1 MRTGYRVAWAWGWC
15 CFAIACGDTSHVVDG
30 GGDTSDE
37 VDSGNDTSAD
47 TSADTG
53 GDGGGDGG
61 GFTVVP
67 DPILGRASL
76 GTHACAIAREAERVP
91 DGQFRVES
99 LIAIGDHAVASRAA
113 ERMQLSTVDIG
124 GDFGPEVALETT
136 DSYASQASLARVG
149 DALGVVWLRQ
159 DGGGGAEIMFARVAA
174 ADLTVEVPA
183 TALAVEGASYG
194 ALPQLAAGAQGWGLV
209 AGVTDPVGA
218 VLRYWPLAIDGTL
231 GAPVILAR
239 GAGDAFGFAASL
251 LREADGWAAVWAQG
265 TWDAGEVWFARFDE
279 DGLRGEARRIS
290 QPAGDV
296 SSSLGYTAGG
306 ALVAVGGRTF
316 ATFTET
322 RTRGGFPD
330 QATSVIARIA
340 RIDDDGVALHA
351 LQDHVVDKTVTTPQL
366 VAYGGQL
373 AVVYTYG
380 TVIYICAGCITD
392 YDVHLALLDPA
403 TLAPVAAEVVLRH
416 DLDGAR
422 NGLTNPR
429 VAPLGDGLL
438 VSASLDFHALSYPA
452 TGAFT
457 CGPR

>member
-1 MRTGYRVAWAWGWC
+1 MRTGYRAAWAWGWC
-15 CFAIACGDTSHVVDG
+15 CFAIAGCGDTSDGVDG
-30 GGDTSDE
+30 GGDTSDGA
-37 VDSGNDTSAD
+37 DSGDD

-53 GDGGGDGG
+53 PDGR
-61 GFTVVP
+61 FTVVP

-76 GTHACAIAREAERVP
+76 GTHACAVRREAERVP
-91 DGQFRVES
+91 DAQFRVES
-99 LIAIGDHAVASRAA
+99 LIAVGDRAVASRAA
-113 ERMQLSTVDIG
+113 ERLRISTVGID
-124 GDFGPEVALETT
+124 GDFGPEVTLETT
-136 DSYASQASLARVG
+136 DSYAAQASLARVG
-149 DALGVVWLRQ
+149 DAIGAVWLRQ

-174 ADLTVEVPA
+174 DDLAVEVPA
-183 TALAVEGASYG
+183 TALAIEGASYG
-194 ALPQLAAGAQGWGLV
+194 ALPQLAAGPNGWGLV
-209 AGVTDPVGA
+209 VGVTDPVGA
-218 VLRYWPLAIDGTL
+218 VLRYWPLAVDGTL
-231 GAPVILAR
+231 GTPLTLAR
-239 GAGDAFGFAASL
+239 GTGDAFGFAASL
-251 LREADGWAAVWAQG
+251 LREADGWAAVWSQG

-279 DGLRGEARRIS
+279 HGLLGGARRIS
-290 QPAGDV
+290 QPAGEV

-330 QATSVIARIA
+330 QQTSVIARIA
-340 RIDDDGVALHA
+340 RIDDDGVELHA
-351 LQDHVVDKTVTTPQL
+351 LQEHVVDETVTSPQL
-366 VAYGGQL
+366 VAYAGQL
-373 AVVYTYG
+373 AIVYTYG
-380 TVIYICAGCITD
+380 AVIYICAGCITD

-416 DLDGAR
+416 DLGGAR

-429 VAPLGDGLL
+429 VAPIGDDLL